1 LSVLACGP
9 EMLKSIIEDVSR
21 FRDKVSKK
29 ILRHKPKEIQ
39 YETRTLDKI

>member
-1 LSVLACGP
+1 
-9 EMLKSIIEDVSR
+9 MLKYIIEDVSR

-29 ILRHKPKEIQ
+29 ILRNKQKEMQ